1 MPFKMFYISIVVIY
15 GTVKTMQ
22 LNYVR
27 EDTFIESDVRP
38 PGQDRYLL
46 KEQKMFIP
54 IKVFSYLLELIYV
67 IY

>member
-22 LNYVR
+22 LNYGR

-38 PGQDRYLL
+38 PARTD
-46 KEQKMFIP
+46 
-54 IKVFSYLLELIYV
+54 IY
-67 IY
+67 